1 MKIHVQVSIASILLC
16 SSLHITYKH
25 SRAIEKK
32 QFITFIQ
39 FDLIS
44 HFVLKLDSCYTS
56 DDCEDGAFCNLAN
69 GDSGSCDYCLFNT
82 TCEEHTL
89 VTLNGLEE
97 CKFFCEG

>member
-1 MKIHVQVSIASILLC
+1 MKIYVQVSNACNQLC
-16 SSLHITYKH
+16 HSLHIRYN
-25 SRAIEKK
+25 
-32 QFITFIQ
+32 ITFIQ
-39 FDLIS
+39 SDLIS

-82 TCEEHTL
+82 TCEEYTL

-97 CKFFCEG
+97 CKFYCEG